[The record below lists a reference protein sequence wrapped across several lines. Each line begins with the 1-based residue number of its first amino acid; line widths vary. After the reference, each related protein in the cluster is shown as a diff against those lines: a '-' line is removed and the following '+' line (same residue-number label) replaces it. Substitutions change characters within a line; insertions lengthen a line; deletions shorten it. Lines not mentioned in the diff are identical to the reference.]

1 MYTIEENNII
11 NCIKKAKE
19 KKINQTTIIKMVG
32 EIYNPYT
39 SKAINI
45 ATPWVANKM
54 IKAAQPYT
62 QSSKA
67 AQPYTQSSKAT
78 QYYSIP
84 AKAIKGGKTRI
95 HTKNKKLRK
104 NKTRRIR

>member
-67 AQPYTQSSKAT
+67 T

-84 AKAIKGGKTRI
+84 AKARTGGKTRI
-95 HTKNKKLRK
+95 NKKNKKLRK

>member
-1 MYTIEENNII
+1 
-11 NCIKKAKE
+11 
-19 KKINQTTIIKMVG
+19 
-32 EIYNPYT
+32 
-39 SKAINI
+39 
-45 ATPWVANKM
+45 M

>member
-67 AQPYTQSSKAT
+67 AQPYTQSSKA
-78 QYYSIP
+78 
-84 AKAIKGGKTRI
+84 IKGGKTRI

>member
-67 AQPYTQSSKAT
+67 T